1 MNEKEM
7 EELKVQTIKT
17 LEWMTT
23 TIKWQEDQ
31 INGNFDEWAQ
41 GGYSPELTKAIELLE
56 KWKGV

>member
-1 MNEKEM
+1 M